1 MQLEGACIIMKL
13 IEAVWF
19 GRSGLK
25 SNQSNKTI
33 YYLTEFTAMVGN
45 NINSKCLSFPI
56 VL

>member
-1 MQLEGACIIMKL
+1 MCGFGFLWRGFSFGWRKQLEAVCIIMKL

-33 YYLTEFTAMVGN
+33 Y
-45 NINSKCLSFPI
+45 
-56 VL
+56 